1 MNNLLVY
8 QSLIRVDNLSRTS
21 ELIDWFIAQLI
32 IDYLLNVRHTLAYS
46 PLALFF
52 NLRATFV
59 CLILSC
65 FI

>member
-8 QSLIRVDNLSRTS
+8 QTLICVDNLSRAS

-32 IDYLLNVRHTLAYS
+32 IIHLLNFRHTLTYS